1 MKKLPLRAFASGV
14 CALAL
19 LALLF
24 ARPVPCIEGIR
35 AGLNCCVGQVIPALF
50 PFFVVSSLVAASP
63 LAKVLGFAVWPYTRF
78 GLGIRD
84 ARAATALL
92 LAWLGGFAVAARVV
106 SQLYGEGAVTRRQ
119 AQLLLVCGV
128 GSGPAFVVNTVGC
141 LLLGSPRL
149 GWCIFAALVL
159 ADLAVGLLA
168 RLLLP
173 SEPEA
178 PLCGANTH
186 SANVSSG
193 DMSFVSAVQG
203 AVQSML
209 TVCGFVTF
217 FSFLSGALGSLLP
230 AFGPVRAVIAA
241 LLEVTG
247 GCVQASGLDG
257 AVAVY
262 GCCAALSIQ
271 SLSVLLQVR
280 ALLNRD
286 ISLLPLVAARPAH
299 LAFSL
304 GALRLL
310 LGVVPGAAAAAAGL
324 GGRLIVRSRTA
335 PDAALVL
342 FALCCVVLYRA
353 GFTSGGQK
361 SIMDKNP
368 ERRPRR
374 VP

>member
-1 MKKLPLRAFASGV
+1 MKKLPLRAAGGGV

-24 ARPVPCIEGIR
+24 ARPMPCIEGIR
-35 AGLNCCVGQVIPALF
+35 AGLACCVNQVIPALF
-50 PFFVVSSLVAASP
+50 PFFVVSAMIAASP
-63 LAKVLGFAVWPYTRF
+63 LAKFFGLALWPYTRF
-78 GLGIRD
+78 GLGIQD
-84 ARAATALL
+84 PRAATALL

-106 SQLYGEGAVTRRQ
+106 SQMYGEGVVTRRQ
-119 AQLLLVCGV
+119 SQLLLVCGV

-149 GWCIFAALVL
+149 GWCIFAALLL
-159 ADLAVGLLA
+159 ADLAAGLLA

-173 SEPEA
+173 AGNEA
-178 PLCGANTH
+178 PRGAAI
-186 SANVSSG
+186 SAGRSAGV
-193 DMSFVSAVQG
+193 SFVAAVQG

-217 FSFLSGALGSLLP
+217 FSFLNGALGSFLP
-230 AFGPVRAVIAA
+230 SSGPVRATLAA

-247 GCVQASGLDG
+247 GCVQASGLGG
-257 AVAVY
+257 AAAVY

-280 ALLNRD
+280 ALLDERV
-286 ISLLPLVAARPAH
+286 SLLPLAAARPVH
-299 LAFSL
+299 LCLSL

-310 LGVVPGAAAAAAGL
+310 MGLVPGAAAAAAGV
-324 GGRLIVRSRTA
+324 GGRLLVRSRTA

-342 FALCCVVLYRA
+342 FALCCAVLY
-353 GFTSGGQK
+353 GFNFTSGGRK

-368 ERRPRR
+368 EGRPRR